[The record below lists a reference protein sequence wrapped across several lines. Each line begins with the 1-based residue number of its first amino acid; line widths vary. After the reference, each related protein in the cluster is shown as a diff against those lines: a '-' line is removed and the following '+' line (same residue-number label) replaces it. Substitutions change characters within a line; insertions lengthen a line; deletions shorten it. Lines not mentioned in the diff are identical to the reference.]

1 MTVKKI
7 VPCMDIRD
15 GKVVKGVNFE
25 GIRDV
30 ADPVELAKYYNES
43 GADAVIFY
51 DIAATVQGRNIFGEL
66 LRSVAE
72 AVTIPLI
79 VGGGIATPEDFDRA
93 VEYGAAKVSINSGA
107 INNPDLI
114 EQVSAKYGS
123 KRVILSMD
131 VKAVGGEYRVFKAAG
146 QVDTGLDAIEWART
160 NVAKGAG
167 ELVVNSIDTDGVKGG
182 YDMPLLKAV
191 SDAVDVPI
199 VASGGAGKMEDFL
212 EVFKAGYAETGL
224 AASVFHF
231 KEINIGELKKY
242 LAANGISVNI

>member
-1 MTVKKI
+1 MSVKKI
-7 VPCMDIRD
+7 VPCMDIKD
-15 GKVVKGVNFE
+15 GKVVKGVNFG

-51 DIAATVQGRNIFGEL
+51 DIAATVQGRNIFNQL

-72 AVTIPLI
+72 VVTIPLI
-79 VGGGIATPEDFDRA
+79 VGGGIASLEDFDRA

-114 EQVSAKYGS
+114 SQVSAKYGS
-123 KRVILSMD
+123 ERVILSMD
-131 VKAVGGEYRVFKAAG
+131 VKKVNGEYRVFKAAG
-146 QVDTGLDAIEWART
+146 QVDTGLDAIKWAKR
-160 NVAKGAG
+160 NVEKGAG

-191 SDAVDVPI
+191 SEAVDVPI

-212 EVFKAGYAETGL
+212 EVFKAGYTETGL

-242 LAANGISVNI
+242 LAANGINVNI